1 MFGTKKVEEGET
13 RIIEMREGKS
23 SVFIES
29 TPQRVWDCISDVKNY
44 DQWVT
49 WYVAKLAP
57 HLERLEKPGDFFDF
71 ETKLILGIK
80 LTGRSVVVDRSPPQR
95 TSFCFI
101 GPYRGGGEFVLQ
113 PIANGTRVDYTVWG
127 ELPSSYLGKIVD
139 KILLADSIQNHM
151 NDHLERLKKHVE
163 TSEQCAVESAGK
175 AA

>member
-1 MFGTKKVEEGET
+1 MFGRRKAVEGET
-13 RIIEMREGKS
+13 RIVEMREGRS

-29 TPQRVWDCISDVKNY
+29 TPQKVWDCISDVKNY
-44 DQWVT
+44 GQWVV
-49 WYVAKLAP
+49 WYVPKLAP
-57 HLERLEKPGDFFDF
+57 HLEKLEKPGDYFDF

-113 PIANGTRVDYTVWG
+113 PVANGTRVDYTVWG

-139 KILLADSIQNHM
+139 KILLANSIQDHM
-151 NDHLERLKKHVE
+151 HEHLERLKKHVE
-163 TSEQCAVESAGK
+163 NIEQRAVAGTGK